1 MMAEMTPR
9 VRVQAALSHQE
20 PDRVPTALGGGPY
33 GITDEV
39 YFKLLDYFDLGA
51 PVEKFREGHNISY
64 LDDRLFG
71 RLGTDTRY
79 VWPGDSPSDPAAPTD
94 DPDVFLDGYG
104 QPWKRALPYYY
115 PIDGILAGRD
125 VEDIDKIV
133 NWPDPTEARWTA
145 SVRERARSLQ
155 EDTDYFVIA
164 RMVTSHGPYMTAA
177 HLRGTEQFLMDM
189 ALNEPFASALME
201 RVTDSL
207 DGMLRGYLEA
217 GGRFFDM
224 IELPGDDY
232 ATNKN
237 LIMSP
242 AAFRKNIKPALV
254 RLVSTIKS
262 YRSDLKVM
270 MHSDGM
276 IAALLP
282 DFIDLGIDVLHPLE
296 PVPAMDQEG
305 VKTAYGDQLA
315 FLGGIDIVHAL
326 PGDERDVIEEVKRRI
341 RALGPGGGYV
351 LAPANHIQPD
361 VPPENVVT
369 LYEAAREFGAY
380 PLNL

>member
-1 MMAEMTPR
+1 MAEMTPR
-9 VRVQAALSHQE
+9 ARVRAALSHQE

-33 GITDEV
+33 GIIDEV
-39 YFKLLDYFDLGA
+39 YFKLLDHFDLGD
-51 PVEKFREGHNISY
+51 PVERFREGHNISY
-64 LDDRLFG
+64 LDDRLFE

-94 DPDVFLDGYG
+94 DPNVFLDGYG

-115 PIDGILAGRD
+115 PVEGILTGLD
-125 VEDIDKIV
+125 VEDIDKAV
-133 NWPDPTEARWTA
+133 NWPDPSEPRWTA
-145 SVRERARSLQ
+145 GVRERARSLQ
-155 EDTDYFVIA
+155 EGTDYFVIA

-217 GGRFFDM
+217 GGQFFDM

-242 AAFRKNIKPALV
+242 VAFREHIKPALAQ
-254 RLVSTIKS
+254 LVSTIKS

-276 IAALLP
+276 ISDLLP

-296 PVPAMDQEG
+296 PVPAMDQAG
-305 VKTAYGDQLA
+305 VKAAYGDQLA
-315 FLGGIDIVHAL
+315 FLGAIDIVHAL
-326 PGDERDVIEEVKRRI
+326 PGSEQDVIEEVKRRI
-341 RALGPGGGYV
+341 RTLGPGGGYV

-361 VPPENVVT
+361 VPPQNVVA
-369 LYEAAREFGAY
+369 LFEAAREFGAY